1 MEHVSLQSPG
11 LLPSAI
17 EKMKKV
23 IRAVPRMETFFKN
36 ICSLVLSSGN
46 NYINGCGGGGGGGGG
61 A

>member
-46 NYINGCGGGGGGGGG
+46 NYINGCGGGG

>member
-36 ICSLVLSSGN
+36 ICSLVLTRRGN
-46 NYINGCGGGGGGGGG
+46 NIKYANSCGGGG

>member
-23 IRAVPRMETFFKN
+23 IRAVPRMEIFFKN
-36 ICSLVLSSGN
+36 ICNLVMGNGNSS
-46 NYINGCGGGGGGGGG
+46 ITNG
-61 A
+61 

>member
-36 ICSLVLSSGN
+36 ICSLVLTRGN
-46 NYINGCGGGGGGGGG
+46 NINYANGFGVGG

>member
-1 MEHVSLQSPG
+1 MEHVSLTSPG

-36 ICSLVLSSGN
+36 ICNLVLSGGN
-46 NYINGCGGGGGGGGG
+46 NSFASGGG
-61 A
+61 